1 MLLHVAQVCA
11 NESWKLFQFFLSLC
25 FSPLCSVDDVL
36 GQSLD
41 EVIRQGLL
49 DPLVPYLT
57 SQASGS
63 GAITGNVAGVSNANS
78 NSVTSGSGGGISN
91 TAASVTSGGQRSL
104 AASVVASGC
113 SAAESSS
120 KEEEERDLSR
130 QG

>member
-1 MLLHVAQVCA
+1 MLLHIAEVCA
-11 NESWKLFQFFLSLC
+11 DESWKLFQFFLSLC

-49 DPLVPYLT
+49 DPLVLYLT
-57 SQASGS
+57 SPASGS
-63 GAITGNVAGVSNANS
+63 AITGSVAGVSNANS

-104 AASVVASGC
+104 AASVQASGC

>member
-1 MLLHVAQVCA
+1 M
-11 NESWKLFQFFLSLC
+11 
-25 FSPLCSVDDVL
+25 CSVDDVL

-63 GAITGNVAGVSNANS
+63 AITGNVAGVSNANS